1 MKALSKM
8 YLIFWMKS
16 SSVLRLAVN
25 HNLLCLVV
33 ERTCI
38 TKVQENESFGQL
50 SRIYL
55 IFWVKSSSSSSIT
68 TLIKPNCPCRMITTL
83 IKPNCPYRMVKQ
95 VWLSLNK
102 LSFCYW
108 VHPIFLLIVG
118 LVAPLFV
125 FSFFVS
131 FIDTALH
138 CKFM

>member
-25 HNLLCLVV
+25 HNFLCLVV

-55 IFWVKSSSSSSIT
+55 IFWVKSSSSSS
-68 TLIKPNCPCRMITTL
+68 ITTL

-131 FIDTALH
+131 FIDIALH
-138 CKFM
+138 CKVM